1 MMEYLKECMNLKRNI
16 HPNNIENFMDI
27 NRYNELYNNSKI
39 TKLSY
44 EDQEELL
51 KISTQIL
58 VNLLKSDVVVQEA
71 LDKLQTRYQL

>member
-1 MMEYLKECMNLKRNI
+1 
-16 HPNNIENFMDI
+16 MDI